1 MAKQRFC
8 SQCGSQLTEGDLFC
22 IECGNRIEVQQVQKN
37 MEATPSVK
45 TKETQ
50 IQYPFAEQTEKNEG
64 AVIGRGE
71 VYYFN
76 SVWGFGKR
84 GILSL
89 TDTKLTFATFAS
101 KKELTLEILLKD
113 VVIVKEYNFHSPSS
127 IRVCLRDKEYIF
139 RFIQVRERLV
149 WLDQI
154 SNAVKAVQNG
164 TPKSAAKQKTDYI
177 DEIKRLKEL
186 ADAGIITETEF
197 EAKKKSL
204 LGL

>member
-1 MAKQRFC
+1 MAKKLFC
-8 SQCGSQLTEGDLFC
+8 PKCGAEFSEGDLFC
-22 IECGNRIEVQQVQKN
+22 VECGNKIEPRKPQ
-37 MEATPSVK
+37 ESVIK
-45 TKETQ
+45 GSNVETEETQ
-50 IQYPFAEQTEKNEG
+50 IQYPFAEQTGKNEG

-76 SVWGFGKR
+76 SVWGLGKR

-101 KKELTLEILLKD
+101 KKERTLEILLKD
-113 VVIVKEYNFHSPSS
+113 IVIVKEYNFHSPWS
-127 IRVCLRDKEYIF
+127 IRVCLKDKEYIF
-139 RFIQVRERLV
+139 KVRERSV

-154 SNAVKAVQNG
+154 NNAVKAVQNG
-164 TPKSAAKQKTDYI
+164 NPKSTAKQKTDYI

-186 ADAGIITETEF
+186 ADAGIFSEAEF